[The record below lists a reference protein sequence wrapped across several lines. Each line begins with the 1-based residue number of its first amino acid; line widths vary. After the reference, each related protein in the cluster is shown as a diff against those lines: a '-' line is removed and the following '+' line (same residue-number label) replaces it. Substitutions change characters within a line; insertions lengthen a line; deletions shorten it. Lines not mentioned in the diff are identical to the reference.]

1 MRVIALGNLSGAVGD
16 RAKGEEFGVDVK
28 TGNDLIARGLA
39 RQAEASQ
46 PVAEKLAKAK
56 E

>member
-1 MRVIALGNLSGAVGD
+1 MRIIALGNLSGAVGD
-16 RAKGEEFGVDVK
+16 RAKGEEFSVDAK

-39 RQAEASQ
+39 RQAEA
-46 PVAEKLAKAK
+46 PPGAEKPAKAK